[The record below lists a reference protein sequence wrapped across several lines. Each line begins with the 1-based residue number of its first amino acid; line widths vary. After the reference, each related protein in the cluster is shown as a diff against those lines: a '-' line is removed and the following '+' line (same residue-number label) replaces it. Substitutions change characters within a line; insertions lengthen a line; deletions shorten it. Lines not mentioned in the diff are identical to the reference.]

1 MRLIFSMEDTLN
13 ELAQYLIE
21 NIILDFEGDVTTET
35 VRAFL
40 RKDDSPQARALLQRI
55 IEEQGIDE
63 LLLAL
68 ADCLTAELSKK
79 FTPADV
85 TDHLI
90 SYSEA

>member
-1 MRLIFSMEDTLN
+1 MN

-21 NIILDFEGDVTTET
+21 NIILDFEGDVTTDT

-40 RKDDSPQARALLQRI
+40 RKDSSPQARALLQRI
-55 IEEQGIDE
+55 IEDQGIDE

-68 ADCLTAELSKK
+68 ADCLAAELPKK
-79 FTPADV
+79 FSTADV

>member
-1 MRLIFSMEDTLN
+1 MN

-21 NIILDFEGDVTTET
+21 NIILDFEGDVTTDT

-40 RKDDSPQARALLQRI
+40 RKDDSPQARSLLQRI
-55 IEEQGIDE
+55 IEDKGIDE

-79 FTPADV
+79 FTPSEV

>member
-1 MRLIFSMEDTLN
+1 MN

-40 RKDDSPQARALLQRI
+40 RKDDSPRARALLQRI
-55 IEEQGIDE
+55 IEEQGIDD

-68 ADCLTAELSKK
+68 ADCLTAELAKK
-79 FTPADV
+79 LTPSDV
-85 TDHLI
+85 TDHLV

>member
-1 MRLIFSMEDTLN
+1 MEAKLN

-21 NIILDFEGDVTTET
+21 NIILDFEGDVTTDT

-40 RKDDSPQARALLQRI
+40 RKDSSPQARALLQRI

-63 LLLAL
+63 LLLTL
-68 ADCLTAELSKK
+68 ADCLAAELPKK
-79 FTPADV
+79 FTPSDV

-90 SYSEA
+90 NYSEA